1 MPYLFLYF
9 SRIQT
14 HRYYRDF
21 QLYRVYTIRGTIQLT
36 DLSLAQHLL
45 SPLSSPTAAVDY
57 VERENGQQ
65 VTRILNFGTALKR
78 QSGALNM
85 VKPLGTV
92 ITTKLRIPTKP
103 VRVMAGPGTF
113 LDKGDELISKCNLIL
128 FPLWFRNPQLAVQI
142 LIILIYYCIHLQ
154 VCRVFTEVRLLSLSL
169 L

>member
-1 MPYLFLYF
+1 M
-9 SRIQT
+9 
-14 HRYYRDF
+14 
-21 QLYRVYTIRGTIQLT
+21 
-36 DLSLAQHLL
+36 

-92 ITTKLRIPTKP
+92 TTKLRIPTKP

-113 LDKGDELISKCNLIL
+113 LDKGN
-128 FPLWFRNPQLAVQI
+128 
-142 LIILIYYCIHLQ
+142 
-154 VCRVFTEVRLLSLSL
+154 
-169 L
+169 